1 MKPAEV
7 ILLSGLMLCG
17 IVAAAVDCF
26 AMGSHKEPT
35 VIVVDAETGAPIEG
49 AVAIAIWRKH
59 SSTKR
64 AWWEGGTMVVVRVD
78 EAVSD
83 EQGRIYIDGFWDWHL
98 SKGRYPRL
106 TIYKPEYICWD
117 QKNIHIPGHKD
128 EQRTDFDKKHR
139 IARLKKWPDNF
150 SFIRHRRFVNSVTSD
165 DAHDAP
171 QQLFLNVIDYETK
184 HYREELT
191 NINKAREKN

>member
-1 MKPAEV
+1 MTSAEL
-7 ILLSGLMLCG
+7 IKLLSLLLCG
-17 IVAAAVDCF
+17 IVATADCF
-26 AMGSHKEPT
+26 AMGNHKEPT
-35 VIVVDAETGAPIEG
+35 VIVVDADTGAPIEG

-59 SSTKR
+59 SATER
-64 AWWEGGTMVVVRVD
+64 AWWEGGTMVVVRVE

-83 EQGRIYIDGFWDWHL
+83 EQGRIYIDGFWDWRF

-171 QQLFLNVIDYETK
+171 QQKFLNVIDYETK